1 MRIIIAG
8 GRDFN
13 DIELLERSCH
23 ESFSTLSEEGLLTND
38 VRIDI
43 PNMEIVCG
51 KARGADTL
59 GEDFGKRY
67 GIKIKYFPANWEDIN
82 IQPCKIKY
90 NKFNKPYNS
99 LAGHNR
105 NKLMAEYAQKDNG
118 VLIAF
123 HDGKSAGTQNMINL
137 AKEYNL
143 KIFIIKY

>member
-8 GRDFN
+8 GREFN

-23 ESFSTLSEEGLLTND
+23 DIFRTLADEGLLTND
-38 VRIDI
+38 IRVDI

-67 GIKIKYFPANWEDIN
+67 GIKIKYFPANWDAYG
-82 IQPCKIKY
+82 K
-90 NKFNKPYNS
+90 S
-99 LAGHNR
+99 AGYIR
-105 NKLMAEYAQKDNG
+105 NKEMAKYAKEDDC

-123 HDGKSAGTQNMINL
+123 WDKKSKGTKHMIDLANNENL
-137 AKEYNL
+137 RVFVINY
-143 KIFIIKY
+143 